1 VLRRDFLNQ
10 VFSSSLLFSLPPQ
23 FVISPESLFSRAF
36 FDVVVFQVGGESVA
50 VDASGRVVARGEDA
64 YVLQYALDN
73 YFSVF
78 IRRGPRPYVVKFR
91 RLVPWW
97 GTYGDHQV
105 GDFAFRVGLEA
116 VGDKMIVSDGAVLR
130 RADGSDVVI
139 LYARNYRRF
148 VVAGLVF
155 DGNRAR
161 NSRVE
166 VGGRVWPFDGYA
178 DFLTG
183 GCVDGGEECFR
194 SGLVMWD
201 VEFRESP
208 GWAFYLGN
216 HAPEELGYRR
226 AAYDRFAF
234 LYNVR
239 AVGSMAGVVFDN
251 VRDSVVFGLFVE
263 GSDGNCVTVMGNP
276 GAELNLHMYSLV
288 LRDCVRRPLSI
299 GGYNDVVGLAVVGG
313 VAGVVVEGLDV
324 ESGGLGVGAWGGLT
338 LRGGRVV
345 SRPPEGW
352 NGNVFAWDVEVADVS
367 FTAEVAGDDV
377 GTVLVEDGGVQR
389 RFAFRGVAVRGG
401 GLVYKPR
408 GGSLLVIRDGEF
420 YGLRGLHANLERGGA
435 VELDGVFLDVSDF
448 AVSIGVERYRAYSV
462 TARCARGVFCVGLWG
477 GVGFFSGSV
486 EGGGVAM
493 LLRDV
498 AGVADIALSGS
509 FVGREVGIWAGFSA
523 EGSRAACWG
532 CRVKGGVEG
541 VHVEGNGLFEYCG
554 AALEKVQAVGNARF
568 IERCQ

>member
-1 VLRRDFLNQ
+1 M
-10 VFSSSLLFSLPPQ
+10 
-23 FVISPESLFSRAF
+23 
-36 FDVVVFQVGGESVA
+36 
-50 VDASGRVVARGEDA
+50 DASGRVVARGEDT
-64 YVLQYALDN
+64 YVLQHALDN
-73 YFSVF
+73 YFSIF
-78 IRRGPRPYVVKFR
+78 IRRGPRPYVVRFR

-97 GTYGDHQV
+97 GTLGDHQV

-116 VGDKMIVSDGAVLR
+116 VGDKMVVSDGAVLQ
-130 RADGSDVVI
+130 RADRSDVVI

-155 DGNRAR
+155 YGNRAL

-166 VGGRVWPFDGYA
+166 VGGRVRPFDGYA

-226 AAYDRFAF
+226 AAYDRYAF

-239 AVGSMAGVVFDN
+239 AVGSTAGVVFDN
-251 VRDSVVFGLFVE
+251 VRDSVAFGLFVE

-276 GAELNLHMYSLV
+276 GVELNLHLSHLV

-299 GGYNDVVGLAVVGG
+299 GGYNDVAGFAVLGG
-313 VAGVVVEGLDV
+313 VAGVTVEELDV

-345 SRPPEGW
+345 SQPPQGW
-352 NGNVFAWDVEVADVS
+352 NGNVFAWDVEVADAS
-367 FTAEVAGDDV
+367 FTAGVAGDEV
-377 GTVLVEDGGVQR
+377 GAVLVEDGGVKR
-389 RFAFRGVAVRGG
+389 RFAFRGVAVGGG
-401 GLVYKPR
+401 GLVYRPR
-408 GGSLLVIRDGEF
+408 GGSLLVVRDGEF
-420 YGLRGLHANLERGGA
+420 FGLRGIHANLGRDGA
-435 VELDGVFLDVSDF
+435 VELDGVFFDVSDF
-448 AVSIGVERYRAYSV
+448 AASIGVESWRAYSV
-462 TARCARGVFCVGLWG
+462 TARCAGGVFCVGLWG
-477 GVGFFSGSV
+477 GDGVFSGAV

-498 AGVADIALSGS
+498 GGVADMMLSGS
-509 FVGREVGIWAGFSA
+509 FIGRDVGIWAGFSA
-523 EGSRAACWG
+523 EDSRAACWG
-532 CRVKGGVEG
+532 CRVKGGVESL
-541 VHVEGNGLFEYCG
+541 HVEGKGLLEYCG
-554 AALEKVQAVGNARF
+554 AAPERVQAAGGARF
-568 IERCQ
+568 IERCR